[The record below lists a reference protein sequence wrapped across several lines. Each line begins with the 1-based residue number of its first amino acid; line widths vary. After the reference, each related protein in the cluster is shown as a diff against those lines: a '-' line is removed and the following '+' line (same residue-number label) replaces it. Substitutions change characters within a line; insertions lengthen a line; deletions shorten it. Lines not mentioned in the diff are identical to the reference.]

1 MKYNLTQEQLKLSC
15 INLSEEIKRD
25 DKLLTNKDI
34 TIFNSSILPLNNS
47 DNLLI
52 ASRGWYGNVRSWDGI
67 NFVILS
73 LFSKNMKKL
82 RQNILDIDPNLIKN
96 KEIKFKVFK
105 HEIIPHEKHILEGP
119 EDPRL
124 FYHND
129 QIYILVNE
137 LNKKQ
142 EETPRHMFVSKVNLD
157 KLEYDINKDNLC
169 EELSTKFEKNWG
181 TFIHNKKLHMLYDIN
196 PLKILEVNE
205 DFKCKIVCNINDKVL
220 KKIQESYPELN
231 FHIRNSTNLVDLG
244 SGKYL
249 GMGHGVLD
257 YKGDSNLNKY
267 FIPAI
272 DKSKYSNDDKVY
284 FKKFFKL
291 YTAFFFILDM
301 KKKEITELSPF
312 FQLPNYE
319 SKQELI
325 FFPTSI
331 YLDKDNYV
339 NISYN
344 VGDNRSYF
352 VKLHLDIIK
361 ISLYDKNNIDFQVN
375 HNINP
380 NYYVELIRNIRKLM
394 GYNVLKKDY
403 YKFKDVN
410 KTLSSRGS
418 KTKKK
423 SKKKSK
429 KR

>member
-1 MKYNLTQEQLKLSC
+1 
-15 INLSEEIKRD
+15 
-25 DKLLTNKDI
+25 
-34 TIFNSSILPLNNS
+34 
-47 DNLLI
+47 
-52 ASRGWYGNVRSWDGI
+52 
-67 NFVILS
+67 
-73 LFSKNMKKL
+73 
-82 RQNILDIDPNLIKN
+82 
-96 KEIKFKVFK
+96 
-105 HEIIPHEKHILEGP
+105 
-119 EDPRL
+119 
-124 FYHND
+124 
-129 QIYILVNE
+129 
-137 LNKKQ
+137 
-142 EETPRHMFVSKVNLD
+142 
-157 KLEYDINKDNLC
+157 
-169 EELSTKFEKNWG
+169 
-181 TFIHNKKLHMLYDIN
+181 
-196 PLKILEVNE
+196 
-205 DFKCKIVCNINDKVL
+205 
-220 KKIQESYPELN
+220 
-231 FHIRNSTNLVDLG
+231 
-244 SGKYL
+244 
-249 GMGHGVLD
+249 MGHGVLD

>member
-82 RQNILDIDPNLIKN
+82 QQNILDIDPSLVKN
-96 KEIKFKVFK
+96 KEIKFKEFK
-105 HEIIPHEKHILEGP
+105 HKIIPHEKHILEGP

-142 EETPRHMFVSKVNLD
+142 EEAPRHMFVSKVNLEY
-157 KLEYDINKDNLC
+157 LEYDVDKDNLC

-196 PLKILEVNE
+196 PLKILEVND

-220 KKIQESYPELN
+220 KKIQGSYPELN

-284 FKKFFKL
+284 FKRFFKL

-418 KTKKK
+418 KKKNK

>member
-1 MKYNLTQEQLKLSC
+1 MKYNLTREQLKLSC

-82 RQNILDIDPNLIKN
+82 RQNILDIDPNLVKN
-96 KEIKFKVFK
+96 KEIKFKEFK
-105 HEIIPHEKHILEGP
+105 HKIIPHEKHILEGP

-157 KLEYDINKDNLC
+157 KLEYDINKGNLC

-181 TFIHNKKLHMLYDIN
+181 SFIHNKKLHMLYDIN
-196 PLKILEVNE
+196 PLKILEVND
-205 DFKCKIVCNINDKVL
+205 DFKCKMVCNINDKVL
-220 KKIQESYPELN
+220 KKIHESYPELN

-352 VKLHLDIIK
+352 VKLHLYIIK